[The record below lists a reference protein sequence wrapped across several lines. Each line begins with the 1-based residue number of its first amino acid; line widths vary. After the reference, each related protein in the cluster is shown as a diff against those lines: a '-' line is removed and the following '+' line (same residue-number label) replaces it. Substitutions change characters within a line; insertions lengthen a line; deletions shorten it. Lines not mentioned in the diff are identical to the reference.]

1 MWETLSSTLVTVACT
16 PFGVAALVFYVPYT
30 FGSRTTCE
38 EIGGRQGIE
47 SNRGKGNRRYRQGR
61 LGEGSISGVQTH
73 THSMEKK
80 REGEQAREG
89 SRRPTALLPGREMD
103 RASARRIDAKSRRT
117 RSSPKGSLLSP
128 PLVPAAYPL
137 LLSLSLLPALSF
149 TLLSPSSLSFSL
161 SRVHCF
167 LSCCCCCC
175 CCLSCFYC
183 PPSLPA
189 LLTPVTFSLGILR
202 LTGSLEKHVI
212 PHAYSIDRVDL
223 RLADTWKC
231 VPR

>member
-137 LLSLSLLPALSF
+137 LLSLSLCC
-149 TLLSPSSLSFSL
+149 LLSLFYSPLSLLSVFLSVPCSLLPLLLLLLLLLLVLLLLPSFSPCSPNTRHFL
-161 SRVHCF
+161 SRHFEVD
-167 LSCCCCCC
+167 
-175 CCLSCFYC
+175 
-183 PPSLPA
+183 
-189 LLTPVTFSLGILR
+189 G
-202 LTGSLEKHVI
+202 LTGE
-212 PHAYSIDRVDL
+212 ACYSSCL
-223 RLADTWKC
+223 LY
-231 VPR
+231 